1 MRQPKAQHT
10 AVIALQ
16 AEPIAVRFFLLPNT
30 APRPVESGWLTEMN
44 ISTGL
49 QAVYILCYS
58 VLIIITI

>member
-1 MRQPKAQHT
+1 MRQQKAQHT
-10 AVIALQ
+10 AVTTLQ

>member
-1 MRQPKAQHT
+1 MRQPKAQHMVVT
-10 AVIALQ
+10 TLQ

-49 QAVYILCYS
+49 QAA
-58 VLIIITI
+58 